1 MTTVLTGS
9 VDPAELRS
17 LCEQQAGL
25 ILGLGIAGI
34 DGFRLAHMGHLNP
47 PMILGAIG
55 TIEAALHSLG
65 APMGS
70 SGVAAAAATIGAHL

>member
-1 MTTVLTGS
+1 MLTGGL
-9 VDPAELRS
+9 DPSELRT

-47 PMILGAIG
+47 PMILGALG

-65 APMGS
+65 TPVGG
-70 SGVAAAAATIGAHL
+70 SGVAAAAAAIGPHL